1 MREFL
6 PDAQGR
12 MWWAS
17 PANNKVGYFY
27 MAPAGESAKN

>member
-6 PDAQGR
+6 PDG
-12 MWWAS
+12 S
-17 PANNKVGYFY
+17 GTHVVGFPANNKVGYFY